1 MTGIVLQIPCT
12 LFVKAKSLFYLP
24 GTHQVSESQGSAC
37 FLLLSARITSIGN
50 HAPTSTLLTELA
62 TEVLK
67 LQMFKTTT
75 KLLVDACV
83 GNDRFLLRMGA
94 GMLTH
99 PPSRQPN
106 QTRLA
111 SGQRL

>member
-1 MTGIVLQIPCT
+1 MSMCIFMYAWMPVCLCVCVCVRAHTRVHVCGCACRGQRTGIVLQIPCT

-37 FLLLSARITSIGN
+37 FQLLSARITSIGN

-67 LQMFKTTT
+67 LQMFKTRT
-75 KLLVDACV
+75 
-83 GNDRFLLRMGA
+83 N
-94 GMLTH
+94 
-99 PPSRQPN
+99 
-106 QTRLA
+106 
-111 SGQRL
+111 